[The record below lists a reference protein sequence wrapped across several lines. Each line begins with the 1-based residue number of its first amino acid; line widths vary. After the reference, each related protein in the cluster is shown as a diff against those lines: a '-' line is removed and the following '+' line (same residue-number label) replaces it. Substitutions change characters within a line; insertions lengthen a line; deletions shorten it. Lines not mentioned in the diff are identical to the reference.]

1 MLAVFTQALE
11 ERDAYARGHSV
22 RVTTLVD
29 IVGRRLG
36 WDDGLLTTL
45 RLGALLHDVGKLT
58 LPRSLLRKP
67 GPLDAREVAL
77 VRLHPVVGAR
87 IVAPVIR
94 GKAALDCVL
103 YHHEHWDG
111 GGYPLGRCGL
121 GIPEP
126 ARVLSVADAFDA
138 MTSTRPYRAA
148 LTPEAALAELD
159 RCSGSQFDP
168 QAAGAFVEAWDAG
181 DLPFVEEP
189 LVPPR
194 ASSFR
199 S

>member
-11 ERDAYARGHSV
+11 DRDAYARGHSI
-22 RVTTLVD
+22 RVTNLVE
-29 IVGRRLG
+29 IVARRLG
-36 WDDGLLTTL
+36 WEDGLLATL

-67 GPLDAREVAL
+67 GPLDARELAL

-111 GGYPLGRCGL
+111 RGYPLGRRGL

-138 MTSTRPYRAA
+138 MTSTRPYRPA
-148 LTPEAALAELD
+148 LSPEAAIAELD

-168 QAAGAFVEAWDAG
+168 QAADAFVEAWDAG
-181 DLPFVEEP
+181 DLPFVGEP
-189 LVPPR
+189 PGLKAPAR
-194 ASSFR
+194 R
-199 S
+199 

>member
-1 MLAVFTQALE
+1 MLTAFVQALE
-11 ERDAYARGHSV
+11 DRDAYDRGHSL
-22 RVTTLVD
+22 RVTSLVEA
-29 IVGRRLG
+29 VAQRFG
-36 WDDGLLTTL
+36 WDDAQLRAV

-58 LPRSLLRKP
+58 LPRTLLQKP
-67 GPLDAREVAL
+67 GPLDARELAL
-77 VRLHPVVGAR
+77 VRLHPVIGAQ

-111 GGYPLGRCGL
+111 CGYPLGRRGRR
-121 GIPEP
+121 IPEP

-148 LTPEAALAELD
+148 LSPEDALAELD

-168 QAAGAFVEAWDAG
+168 YVASEFADAWDAG
-181 DLPFVEEP
+181 DLPYVAEP
-189 LVPPR
+189 P
-194 ASSFR
+194 AA
-199 S
+199 